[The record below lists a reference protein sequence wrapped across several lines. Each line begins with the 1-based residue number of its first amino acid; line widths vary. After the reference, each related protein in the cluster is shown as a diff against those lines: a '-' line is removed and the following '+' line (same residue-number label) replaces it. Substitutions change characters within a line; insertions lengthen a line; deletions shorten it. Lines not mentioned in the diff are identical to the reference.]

1 MAVLPIGFFMP
12 LPLPI
17 MIPFMMWQSAAIAA
31 GFGTY
36 FQFAKRR
43 VSAMSNEE
51 FNKADPHELVNSMYE
66 DIVKS
71 IPSSFAKVDSLTP
84 VILSSMNVMLDQAI
98 KWLSNVITGNIFDT
112 PSQPTDTPTDD
123 VPSLPDIQLLTLT
136 IQFIATMNDLS
147 LQATLNRIADYDQVT
162 QDLLIAEK
170 NRRERN
176 AEPFIIPPTNDLTDP
191 NDFSS
196 QILFDE
202 FFNTLTQSDFQNGG
216 TRTRIYKGNT
226 MSWTVIRKMSWNQT
240 TKKLSTFKWVL
251 TWTIIGIP
259 QSISADLFA
268 LVNNVK
274 SQVGADTVVHYPK
287 SGNHLFFLTKRNK

>member
-71 IPSSFAKVDSLTP
+71 IPDSFAKVDSLTP
-84 VILSSMNVMLDQAI
+84 VILQSMNVMLDQAV
-98 KWLSNVITGNIFDT
+98 KWLANVIKGNIFDT
-112 PSQPTDTPTDD
+112 PSQPTLPTDTET
-123 VPSLPDIQLLTLT
+123 VLPDTELLTLT

-147 LQATLNRIADYDQVT
+147 LQATINNITDYDEITRQ
-162 QDLLIAEK
+162 LLIAEQD
-170 NRRERN
+170 RRIRLEEEQVEKPSTEQESTKLN
-176 AEPFIIPPTNDLTDP
+176 PEFIA
-191 NDFSS
+191 
-196 QILFDE
+196 
-202 FFNTLTQSDFQNGG
+202 TLTKSDLEIGG
-216 TRTRIYKGNT
+216 ARTRNYKGTLMKWKGTDKVFYSIANHFIT
-226 MSWTVIRKMSWNQT
+226 YKWISN
-240 TKKLSTFKWVL
+240 KWVIQKN
-251 TWTIIGIP
+251 IIVG
-259 QSISADLFA
+259 SLSNADK
-268 LVNNVK
+268 LVNELKV
-274 SQVGADTVVHYPK
+274 SVGAAYVITFRTSVGETY
-287 SGNHLFFLTKRNK
+287 FLIKDNF

>member
-71 IPSSFAKVDSLTP
+71 IPDSFAKVDSLTP
-84 VILSSMNVMLDQAI
+84 VILQSMNVMLDQAV
-98 KWLSNVITGNIFDT
+98 KWLANVIKGNIFDT
-112 PSQPTDTPTDD
+112 PSQPSLPTDTET
-123 VPSLPDIQLLTLT
+123 VLPDTELLTLT

-147 LQATLNRIADYDQVT
+147 LQATINNITDYDEITRQ
-162 QDLLIAEK
+162 LLIAEQA
-170 NRRERN
+170 RRKRTE
-176 AEPFIIPPTNDLTDP
+176 EQPPFELPSPEQVATQLSP
-191 NDFSS
+191 
-196 QILFDE
+196 E
-202 FFNTLTQSDFQNGG
+202 FIATLTKKDLAIGG
-216 TRTRIYKGNT
+216 ARVRNYKGT
-226 MSWTVIRKMSWNQT
+226 LMKWISIRKAGWNSTSSFFVPFVWASQQWVPRPSLIVSGESNAI
-240 TKKLSTFKWVL
+240 KKVNEIKRSVGGSYVIEFRSGASF
-251 TWTIIGIP
+251 TWFILK
-259 QSISADLFA
+259 DNF
-268 LVNNVK
+268 
-274 SQVGADTVVHYPK
+274 
-287 SGNHLFFLTKRNK
+287 